1 MKNILVST
9 NDHMIF
15 IHKRYTFYDLWD
27 KHTHTH
33 THKTY
38 KICKYLKLMILQVL
52 MENTVYVIYNL
63 AWQQNINSLLQ
74 GSVNNKI
81 TSVVIKLKI
90 LNILKWDVI
99 KSNYV
104 QSTILTSYEASHCT
118 INCTY
123 ELSV

>member
-1 MKNILVST
+1 
-9 NDHMIF
+9 
-15 IHKRYTFYDLWD
+15 
-27 KHTHTH
+27 
-33 THKTY
+33 
-38 KICKYLKLMILQVL
+38 MILQVL